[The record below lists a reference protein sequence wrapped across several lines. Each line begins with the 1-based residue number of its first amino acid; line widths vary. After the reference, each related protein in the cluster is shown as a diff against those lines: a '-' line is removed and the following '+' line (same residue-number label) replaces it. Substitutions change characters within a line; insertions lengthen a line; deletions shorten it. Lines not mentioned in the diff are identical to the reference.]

1 MILFLVNNLRIS
13 KGGNECFHSF
23 TTIAFKRICVRGST
37 GAMLLSSVILCL
49 HNMTVYFPARV
60 RDFRLLVTDNGIS
73 FPVSS

>member
-1 MILFLVNNLRIS
+1 MFL
-13 KGGNECFHSF
+13 
-23 TTIAFKRICVRGST
+23 TIAFKRICVRGST